1 MATAKLLLRI
11 FFVLK
16 ASLDEPVQK
25 TLMNVK
31 KTLGS
36 PEERKHQ
43 TNERKY
49 VQPEWF
55 TSPDILKVSTIR
67 YFSLVQK
74 FQVLICVSF

>member
-11 FFVLK
+11 LFVPK

-25 TLMNVK
+25 SLMNVK

-36 PEERKHQ
+36 PEERKHE
-43 TNERKY
+43 TNERKC

-55 TSPDILKVSTIR
+55 TSPDILKVSTIQ

-74 FQVLICVSF
+74 FQVPIASVF